1 MPFTSNHQSSGV
13 WDIKLNTYKICGE
26 LERMLEKDYTEDIT
40 EGSLFWMYVIQ
51 IENYLNKCD
60 TMPDFWEWFLD
71 EYNNVEAWNDIQDN
85 FKEDDSEDD
94 SEDDMSDEERK
105 ELMGNLKFLIDNG
118 KKAYEILGLPMN
130 TDMDTFMS
138 AMNKYR
144 DEKKYCEVGEHYV
157 EEEDMWPDFADCK
170 NCVSEKDYINTREN
184 V

>member
-1 MPFTSNHQSSGV
+1 MPFLADSRCGT
-13 WDIKLNTYKICGE
+13 WKIELNTGEICGE
-26 LERMLEKDYTEDIT
+26 LERMLEKEYTKDIN
-40 EGSLFWMYVIQ
+40 EGSMFWKYVIE
-51 IENYLNKCD
+51 IENSLNKCD

-71 EYNNVEAWNDIQDN
+71 DGEYNNVEAWNDIQDY
-85 FKEDDSEDD
+85 FKEDIDDSEDD
-94 SEDDMSDEERK
+94 SEDGMSDKEKK

-144 DEKKYCEVGEHYV
+144 D
-157 EEEDMWPDFADCK
+157 
-170 NCVSEKDYINTREN
+170 DYINTREN